1 MVAIGGAASDIAL
14 DESRGLLYIANFG
27 AATIEKMSLSITRYR
42 APSTS
47 LPQPGALAIS
57 QDSQYLLVAHY
68 ANGATSPPGLQSHHP
83 HSSIRWVALD
93 FHHRR
98 SSARRRF
105 LLHQPSCTAP
115 QALIV
120 TTTSVLRFDPV
131 SGQTAVISAF
141 ANLANT
147 LPVSQGT
154 LPGQILQTAVTTSA
168 DGMTV
173 WGIGG
178 ANTGSQVVFKYDA
191 RVNALSGGAYVTS
204 PPLLPR
210 VSVAADGS
218 SAMIG
223 YSLGRRRWKHDRDAI
238 PT

>member
-27 AATIEKMSLSITRYR
+27 AATVEKMSLSDYSIQSSFNV
-42 APSTS
+42 A
-47 LPQPGALAIS
+47 PQPGALAIS

-68 ANGATSPPGLQSHHP
+68 ANGATSPQGSNLITLIHLSDGSRLTFTTGDPPLG
-83 HSSIRWVALD
+83 VA
-93 FHHRR
+93 FFCT
-98 SSARRRF
+98 SA
-105 LLHQPSCTAP
+105 SCTAP

-131 SGQTAVISAF
+131 SGQTTVLSAF
-141 ANLANT
+141 ANLANA

-154 LPGQILQTAVTTSA
+154 LPSQILQTAVTTSA

-173 WGIGG
+173 WGMGR
-178 ANTGSQVVFKYDA
+178 ANTGSQVVFRYDA
-191 RVNALSGGAYVTS
+191 RVNTLAGGAYVTS

-210 VSVAADGS
+210 VSVAADG
-218 SAMIG
+218 
-223 YSLGRRRWKHDRDAI
+223 YFRHDWLQLD
-238 PT
+238 